1 MSESSGKTR
10 YISTA
15 TSATDG
21 APAPGRPT
29 SRPVNVAL
37 VIIVCAV
44 VTKSSAASRSVW
56 PALEGR
62 EVIAIWL
69 VTVRC

>member
-1 MSESSGKTR
+1 M
-10 YISTA
+10 
-15 TSATDG
+15 
-21 APAPGRPT
+21 
-29 SRPVNVAL
+29 NVAL